1 MNMACASEWSWGR
14 GRKKGDSDVGIKEPR
29 ARGDISC
36 DAGESTAGGTGQGGA
51 YTLSVDMPRCAISH

>member
-1 MNMACASEWSWGR
+1 MNALWWRVQVNASMGI
-14 GRKKGDSDVGIKEPR
+14 GDSDVGIKEPR